1 MLFKVL
7 FFNRCIL
14 ECMGQNGV
22 TLFVFINDFLLGHRM
37 SDKNSVSD
45 SVQTLASRSSLVS
58 CSTFWSV
65 SRYTGTWY
73 LWGLLRI
80 RSSLTSSPRWW
91 KLHCRCWG
99 IPWFVNIDDGKQST
113 LENSEGEKKIKQRG
127 RLQLFYFLINIR

>member
-1 MLFKVL
+1 MMLFKVL
-7 FFNRCIL
+7 FFNWCIL

-22 TLFVFINDFLLGHRM
+22 TLFVSINDFLLGYQM

-45 SVQTLASRSSLVS
+45 SVLTLASKSCLVS

-65 SRYTGTWY
+65 NEYTGTWY
-73 LWGLLRI
+73 LWGLLRM

-91 KLHCRCWG
+91 KLHCRWWG

-113 LENSEGEKKIKQRG
+113 LENSGREKNQTKGSSAIV
-127 RLQLFYFLINIR
+127 LLFNKY